1 MLHLAGLPNAV
12 SHTSFRV
19 DSLDAAKQITPMQPG
34 KLDKTHNNLAVEF
47 PFVRKKPLVMPVLSH
62 RITLWLM

>member
-19 DSLDAAKQITPMQPG
+19 DSLNAAKKITPMQPG

-47 PFVRKKPLVMPVLSH
+47 PFVRKK
-62 RITLWLM
+62 